1 MYQPYADSTYYS
13 QEYEGESANIDKK
26 TLNKYLKNSSRDID
40 VLTYN
45 RIVAIGFDNLTYY
58 QKEII
63 KEVCCEHASFL
74 YENETMLKTYLSS
87 YAINGVNMS
96 FGNSWNMH
104 IENGVAIDKSL
115 YERLCS
121 TGLCCGSLY
130 YD

>member
-1 MYQPYADSTYYS
+1 MYQPYADSTYYAK
-13 QEYEGESANIDKK
+13 EYEGTDIDEEK
-26 TLNKYLKNSSRDID
+26 LSRYLKNASRDID

-45 RIVAIGFDNLTYY
+45 RIVDKGFDNLTDY
-58 QKEII
+58 QKEVI

-96 FGNSWNMH
+96 FGNSWN
-104 IENGVAIDKSL
+104 IYVENGVAIDRSL

-121 TGLCCGSLY
+121 TGLCCRSLY